1 MNKDK
6 ILKEIAAA
14 SAAGNIEEVLALT
27 QLLNKTPEVKT
38 ETEPPKRKRGRPK
51 KSEQEKVVIVED
63 EPEVEDEDDDDDEID
78 DYEIEDDDDDDEE
91 DEPVKP
97 QRKKSKKEDAFFA
110 QFTVKQKPTTEKN
123 TGVRLSWKKPVKI
136 EFFDDV
142 TEYRKDVEIDKK
154 LKPAELTPRDRPKVS
169 KKKVPCCVCG
179 EKFSTYSNNINYMF
193 DEEKRKTVMVP
204 MRCNNCYGEK

>member
-1 MNKDK
+1 MNKQK

-14 SAAGNIEEVLALT
+14 SSAGNIEEVLALT
-27 QLLNKTPEVKT
+27 ELLNKTPVVKD

-63 EPEVEDEDDDDDEID
+63 EPEVEDIDDEDEID
-78 DYEIEDDDDDDEE
+78 DYEIEDDNDEE

-97 QRKKSKKEDAFFA
+97 VKKKSTKEDAFFA
-110 QFTVKQKPTTEKN
+110 QFAVKQKPTTEQN
-123 TGVRLSWKKPVKI
+123 TGIRLSWKKPKQI
-136 EFFDDV
+136 EFIDFTD
-142 TEYRKDVEIDKK
+142 EYRADIVIDQK
-154 LKPAELTPRDRPKVS
+154 LKVQENVPRDRPKVS
-169 KKKVPCCVCG
+169 KKKVPCCICG
-179 EKFSTYSNNINYMF
+179 EKFSTYSNNIHYMR